1 MKRIVFI
8 AGFVSILTL
17 TVPDARAASFDFWY
31 SHTGPIA
38 YAIQSLCDG
47 FNASQERHRVHCTS
61 PGTYE
66 QTMQKTIAAYRAGK
80 QPAVVEIYD
89 IGTLDLMLSNAVYPV
104 FQLMKDNG
112 RDVDWRDYVSAARS
126 YYSTSAGDLYSLPF
140 NTSTVVLYTNT
151 AKLAAAGVKSVP
163 QTWEDFEA
171 AAGKLKAAGQTC
183 PTVSDFNPWIMLEQI
198 NAVQGEPLATGSNG
212 RAGLGAEYIF
222 NAGIHRRFMQDIMRW
237 RTRGLL
243 IDAAATRT
251 GNQTLAFANGECAM
265 VIDATSAWGGIKAAG
280 IVDAGVSLIPVYA
293 GTVRHNTVTGGASL
307 WVMKGH
313 DAAIYQAVA
322 AFFDYLRQ
330 PQNQIAFAKKTG
342 YVPVTKT
349 AGRALLTADH
359 ARIPGLESV
368 DVGLASMSIAGNEYS
383 QGIRLGFLPQF
394 RHVWTEEIQKAFAG
408 RQSIDKALDRTKVR
422 GDRLLR
428 RFEETYAGAKLP

>member
-1 MKRIVFI
+1 VKRIVVI
-8 AGFVSILTL
+8 AGFASLLTL
-17 TVPDARAASFDFWY
+17 TSPGARAAGFDFWY

-38 YAIQSLCDG
+38 NAIQSLCNG
-47 FNASQERHRVHCTS
+47 FNAAQDRHRVRCTS

-89 IGTLDLMLSNAVYPV
+89 IGTLDLMLSEAVYPV

-112 RDVDWRDYVSAARS
+112 RDVDWQDYVNAARS

-151 AKLAAAGVKSVP
+151 AKLAAAGVKNAP

-183 PTVSDFNPWIMLEQI
+183 PTVSDFNPWIMLEQV
-198 NAVQGEPLATGSNG
+198 NAAQGEPLATGSNG
-212 RAGLGAEYIF
+212 RAGLGAEYVF
-222 NAGIHRRFMQDIMRW
+222 NTGVHRRFMQDVMRW

-243 IDAAATRT
+243 IDAAATRS

-265 VIDATSAWGGIKAAG
+265 AIDATSAWGAIKAAG
-280 IVDAGVSLIPVYA
+280 MVDAGVSLLPVYA

-307 WVMKGH
+307 WVMQGH
-313 DAAIYQAVA
+313 DAAVYQAVA

-330 PQNQIAFAKKTG
+330 PQNQIAFAQKTG

-349 AGRALLTADH
+349 AGRALLAAGR
-359 ARIPGLESV
+359 ARDPGLPSV
-368 DVGLASMSIAGNEYS
+368 SVGMASMSVAGNEYS

-394 RHVWTEEIQKAFAG
+394 RHVWTEEIQKAFGG
-408 RQSIDKALDRTKVR
+408 RQTIDEALDRAKLR

>member
-17 TVPDARAASFDFWY
+17 AAPDARAASFDFWY

-38 YAIQSLCDG
+38 YAIQSLCDA
-47 FNASQERHRVHCTS
+47 FNAAQEQHRVHCTS

-89 IGTLDLMLSNAVYPV
+89 IGTLDLMLSDAVYPV
-104 FQLMKDNG
+104 FQLMKDND
-112 RDVDWRDYVSAARS
+112 RDVDWQDYVNAARS
-126 YYSTSAGDLYSLPF
+126 YYSTSADDLYSLPF

-151 AKLAAAGVKSVP
+151 AKLAAAGVKNVP

-171 AAGKLKAAGQTC
+171 AAGKLKASGQTC

-198 NAVQGEPLATGSNG
+198 NAVQGEPLSTGSNG
-212 RAGLGAEYIF
+212 RAGLDAKYVF
-222 NAGIHRRFMQDIMRW
+222 NTGIHRRFMQDIMRW
-237 RTRGLL
+237 RTHGLL

-265 VIDATSAWGGIKAAG
+265 VIDATSAWGAIKAAG
-280 IVDAGVSLIPVYA
+280 IVDAGVGLIPVYA
-293 GTVRHNTVTGGASL
+293 GTVRHNTVAGGASL

-313 DAAIYQAVA
+313 DVAVYQAVA

-330 PQNQIAFAKKTG
+330 PQNQIAFAEKTG

-349 AGRALLTADH
+349 AGKAMMAGSH
-359 ARIPGLESV
+359 ARDPGLESV
-368 DVGLASMSIAGNEYS
+368 RIGMASMNIAGNEYS
-383 QGIRLGFLPQF
+383 RGIRLGFLPQF
-394 RHVWTEEIQKAFAG
+394 RHVWAEEIQKAFAG
-408 RQSIDKALDRTKVR
+408 RQSIGDGLDRAKIR

-428 RFEETYAGAKLP
+428 RFEETYAEEKLP